1 MIELKKHDKPHL
13 EICKMGCDTQLH
25 PKLDKYELTKTAF
38 QKHKTTAIIG
48 TPGQGKSSMIYA
60 WFKSK
65 NCLKK
70 CFTKVFYI
78 APVASMASM
87 EDNIFATLPKE
98 QVFHEING
106 DVLDEI
112 IDYCKNSDPDEKI
125 CIIIDDMAS
134 QLKQHEVQV
143 RLKQIAMNKRHYHIY
158 QTFILSQTW
167 KSVPLEVRRL
177 YDNIFLFKVGA
188 NDLANIFDESL
199 QSYKHL
205 AMDIQEIV
213 FNKKYEYL
221 FISLSENR
229 LFKGWDELILND
241 K

>member
-1 MIELKKHDKPHL
+1 
-13 EICKMGCDTQLH
+13 MGCDTQLH
-25 PKLDKYELTKTAF
+25 SKLDKYELTKTAF

-48 TPGQGKSSMIYA
+48 TPGQGKSSMIYS

-78 APVASMASM
+78 APVASMLSM

-98 QVFHEING
+98 QIFHDING
-106 DVLDEI
+106 EVLDEI
-112 IDYCKNSDPDEKI
+112 IEYCKNSAPDEKI

-134 QLKQHEVQV
+134 QLKQHDVQV

-205 AMDIQEIV
+205 AMEIQEIV